1 MHILTFLNQ
10 RGLSNFKA
18 YLHGHIVTGSQKMG
32 EAFRSLELVVMPV
45 QAMFPNPQKL
55 SKDTK
60 QVQDMQD
67 TLKCAPIRK
76 YFTALTMGVV
86 DTT

>member
-1 MHILTFLNQ
+1 
-10 RGLSNFKA
+10 
-18 YLHGHIVTGSQKMG
+18 MG

-60 QVQDMQD
+60 RVQDMQD
-67 TLKCAPIRK
+67 TLKCAPTSK
-76 YFTALTMGVV
+76 YFTAFNHGPHIYLWTQHNTEV
-86 DTT
+86 